1 MTCSR
6 RSNLFRLLAVVTGQ
20 EWLGVTG
27 EAAAVAAAVAA
38 AAAVYSAHS
47 S

>member
-1 MTCSR
+1 MNCSGK
-6 RSNLFRLLAVVTGQ
+6 SNFFRLLAVVTGQ

-27 EAAAVAAAVAA
+27 EAAA
-38 AAAVYSAHS
+38 AVYSAHS